1 MRTLY
6 TWMAIALITCA
17 STAGEVTLAYSMRRI
32 GDLGAL
38 RARSGLWACVR
49 RVATSGRVYLAVCFM
64 AVGFFSLLF
73 GLSWAD
79 LSLVGPAAAALTF
92 ISNAFAA
99 KFLLHENVDRRRW
112 IASVFVAAGVALLT
126 L

>member
-1 MRTLY
+1 MRSVY
-6 TWMAIALITCA
+6 PWAAIALITTA
-17 STAGEVTLAYSMRRI
+17 STAGEVTLAHAMRRI

-38 RARSGLWACVR
+38 RARSGLGACFH
-49 RVATSGRVYLAVCFM
+49 RVLTNGRVYMAVSFM
-64 AVGFFSLLF
+64 TVGFFSLLL

-99 KFLLHENVDRRRW
+99 RFILHEKVDRRRW
-112 IASVFVAAGVALLT
+112 IAATFVAAGVALLAR
-126 L
+126 